1 MFVAQKHLSPHPP
14 LQLILQKHYQPYTV
28 VFSQSE
34 LVEEKE
40 ILKEQSES
48 IKGKP
53 CYHPFYRTIARGVLL
68 ESRVRLWLCLFRT
81 CLWTARESCQ
91 PPEEPTGDQL

>member
-1 MFVAQKHLSPHPP
+1 MLPKQ
-14 LQLILQKHYQPYTV
+14 YQPYSV

-53 CYHPFYRTIARGVLL
+53 RSIILTHNCPGSPFGSGVKPW
-68 ESRVRLWLCLFRT
+68 SCLFRT
-81 CLWTARESCQ
+81 GIRNGSESHQ
-91 PPEEPTGDQL
+91 PPEEHAGDQLRLGARVS